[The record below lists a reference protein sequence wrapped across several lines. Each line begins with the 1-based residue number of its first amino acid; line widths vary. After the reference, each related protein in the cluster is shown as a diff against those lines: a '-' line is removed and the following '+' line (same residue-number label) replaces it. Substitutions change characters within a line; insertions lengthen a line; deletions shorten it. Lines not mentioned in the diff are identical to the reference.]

1 VKARLWRRY
10 VQPPDA
16 TCAADELASRRLCVS
31 STDREAVG
39 MFHNPAQHLEH
50 QNTNE
55 HPRRHHATLKPLAPM
70 RRRAN
75 DHVRALAMTSSRIWM
90 PFIDFNTIL
99 TFPQV
104 GKETRVVLE
113 VDIGP
118 RFEFIACLFAATT
131 RSPPGCPL
139 DITPRVCLGYASGR
153 SFLLILILT
162 VPFAS

>member
-1 VKARLWRRY
+1 MSSHQTRPVRPTSWQAGAFVSLRRIAKRWECFTTRHSTLSIRTPMNTPEGIMRL
-10 VQPPDA
+10 
-16 TCAADELASRRLCVS
+16 
-31 STDREAVG
+31 
-39 MFHNPAQHLEH
+39 
-50 QNTNE
+50 
-55 HPRRHHATLKPLAPM
+55 LKPLAPM

-118 RFEFIACLFAATT
+118 RFEFIACLFAVTT

-139 DITPRVCLGYASGR
+139 DITPRVRLGYASGR
-153 SFLLILILT
+153 SFLLILIPT
-162 VPFAS
+162 VPFAP